1 MRIPIQAAPSQRR
14 PGLLAG
20 TGLQL
25 SSESEADSSSA
36 NRTNK
41 TWQSRCADGD
51 LLIRSGRGNSS
62 RVVFESLMMY
72 PCEEDTPGNQFVAMR
87 KITQFG

>member
-1 MRIPIQAAPSQRR
+1 MRIPIQAPPGRR
-14 PGLLAG
+14 RAGLLAG
-20 TGLQL
+20 AGLL
-25 SSESEADSSSA
+25 PSSESEAGSSSA
-36 NRTNK
+36 NSSNK

-51 LLIRSGRGNSS
+51 LLIRSGRGNPN

-72 PCEEDTPGNQFVAMR
+72 PCEEDTPGNGFVDMR

>member
-1 MRIPIQAAPSQRR
+1 MRIPIQAPPGQRR

-20 TGLQL
+20 AGVRL
-25 SSESEADSSSA
+25 SAESETVSSST
-36 NRTNK
+36 NRSNK

-51 LLIRSGRGNSS
+51 LLIRSGRGNPN

-72 PCEEDTPGNQFVAMR
+72 PCEEDTPGNGFVTMR